1 MCLCAAG
8 ELEKRKIGNK
18 ESIDL
23 KKPDIERAMKFLEE
37 DYQLNGRH
45 RGLGCYDAFKL
56 HETPKDFEAN
66 VKRLELAGIWDEI
79 IEMLKRYELPD
90 TFEGLIDWV
99 LLGTRYRRLVEPL
112 DIANYYRHLKNED
125 TKAYMIRG
133 RPKRYRFTQRWR
145 EHADRNKIPAE
156 SSGESCFWAE
166 VEELRIKISS
176 QGFEPIKKEVLQ
188 LEDQVLDWINNN
200 KLDRDVLLEKSTF
213 KKWWEDLPREHKLT
227 SCIKDL
233 MVS

>member
-1 MCLCAAG
+1 
-8 ELEKRKIGNK
+8 
-18 ESIDL
+18 
-23 KKPDIERAMKFLEE
+23 MKYLE
-37 DYQLNGRH
+37 DYKLSCGRQ
-45 RGLGCYDAFKL
+45 GLGYYDAFKIQKST
-56 HETPKDFEAN
+56 EDFEAN

-79 IEMLKRYELPD
+79 IEMLKRYDLPD
-90 TFEGLIDWV
+90 AFEGEKEWID
-99 LLGTRYRRLVEPL
+99 LGTKYRRLVEPL
-112 DIANYYRHLKNED
+112 DIANFYRHLKNDVSGPYKEHC
-125 TKAYMIRG
+125 
-133 RPKRYRFTQRWR
+133 RPNRYRCTQRWL
-145 EHADRNKIPAE
+145 EHAQRTPAG
-156 SSGESCFWAE
+156 SCGESCFWAE

>member
-176 QGFEPIKKEVLQ
+176 QGFEPIKEEVLL
-188 LEDQVLDWINNN
+188 LEAQVQNWIN
-200 KLDRDVLLEKSTF
+200 LEELSRDVLLEKSTF

-233 MVS
+233 KAS